1 NVPSADATAR
11 EVFLVKRSHASF
23 ASFAAIVLLTAL
35 PDAGWT
41 AASFRLRRMVVVGDS
56 VLAGFS
62 SGGLVATGRA
72 GQVDSTPPIIARRAH
87 ASPPQPLMN
96 GPGVPPQLA
105 IFDDNHNNALDP
117 GEVRRPSGTSI
128 GFRHSPDQ
136 RARNLAVPGEDL
148 TTVFDP
154 VSPGDVASAI

>member
-1 NVPSADATAR
+1 MTAITTKIHPNSAESPATPRNPSNAAMSAMTKKVTAQCNIAPSFQSTHAHQASTGPCDGSSSPRATDARAETEGTSGCLQTGKHASSTARTSLGIVAAPFNVPSADATAR

-62 SGGLVATGRA
+62 
-72 GQVDSTPPIIARRAH
+72 
-87 ASPPQPLMN
+87 
-96 GPGVPPQLA
+96 
-105 IFDDNHNNALDP
+105 
-117 GEVRRPSGTSI
+117 
-128 GFRHSPDQ
+128 
-136 RARNLAVPGEDL
+136 
-148 TTVFDP
+148 
-154 VSPGDVASAI
+154 